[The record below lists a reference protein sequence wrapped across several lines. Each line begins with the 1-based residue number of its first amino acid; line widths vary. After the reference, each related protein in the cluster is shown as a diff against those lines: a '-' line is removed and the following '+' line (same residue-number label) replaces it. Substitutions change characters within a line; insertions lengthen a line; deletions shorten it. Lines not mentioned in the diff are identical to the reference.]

1 MEFNFSFRQAA
12 INVFSSIENWR
23 IDSCLRKELTLDTN
37 KVYNKSLIID
47 IDRYKDEVE
56 IPVIARG
63 LYEMII
69 SEEIYDPAPKK
80 IEKII
85 LPLYEN
91 CMEQSRRTFDSIIKQ
106 LFTNVDYSKR
116 LQKIITSKGEV
127 CYGGRG
133 IILDSDYTPLLLCT
147 LMARKYK
154 VEEDT
159 YMTYYRPV
167 CHINPKVFTDTDKM
181 VNKGIVKKLIP
192 FYTTNDMYFSF
203 VSDRFAS
210 SNPDDRKVKV
220 IVDNFDDFFVEP
232 IKPSPSFCTNDI
244 LNECLINNIDDVL
257 RLV

>member
-1 MEFNFSFRQAA
+1 MEFGFSFRQAA
-12 INVFSSIENWR
+12 NNVFSLVGNWG
-23 IDSCLRKELTLDTN
+23 IDTCLRNELTLDTN

-47 IDRYKDEVE
+47 IDRDKDEVE
-56 IPVIARG
+56 IPVIAKTF
-63 LYEMII
+63 YESII
-69 SEEIYDPAPKK
+69 SEEIYEPAPKK

-91 CMEQSRRTFDSIIKQ
+91 CMEQNRRTFDSIIKQ
-106 LFTNVDYSKR
+106 LFTNVDYNKR
-116 LQKIITSKGEV
+116 LQKIITNKGEV

-147 LMARKYK
+147 MMARKYE
-154 VEEDT
+154 VEEVT
-159 YMTYYRPV
+159 YMNYYRPV

-192 FYTTNDMYFSF
+192 FYTTNCMYFPIA
-203 VSDRFAS
+203 SDRFTT
-210 SNPDDRKVKV
+210 NPDDRKVKV
-220 IVDNFDDFFVEP
+220 IVDNFDNFFVEP

-257 RLV
+257 GLI

>member
-1 MEFNFSFRQAA
+1 MEFGFTFRQAA
-12 INVFSSIENWR
+12 NNVFSSLGNWR
-23 IDSCLRKELTLDTN
+23 MDTCLRNELTLDTN
-37 KVYNKSLIID
+37 KVYNKSIIID
-47 IDRYKDEVE
+47 IDRDKDEVE
-56 IPVIARG
+56 IPVIARAF
-63 LYEMII
+63 YENII

-116 LQKIITSKGEV
+116 LQKIVTSKGEV

-154 VEEDT
+154 EKKDT

-167 CHINPKVFTDTDKM
+167 CYINPKVFTDTDKM
-181 VNKGIVKKLIP
+181 INKGIVKKLIP
-192 FYTTNDMYFSF
+192 FYTTNDMNFPLVSGRF
-203 VSDRFAS
+203 VST
-210 SNPDDRKVKV
+210 NPDDRKVKV
-220 IVDNFDDFFVEP
+220 IVDNFDNFFVEP
-232 IKPSPSFCTNDI
+232 IKPSPSLCTNDV
-244 LNECLINNIDDVL
+244 LNECLINNIDDIL

>member
-1 MEFNFSFRQAA
+1 MEFGFSFRQAA
-12 INVFSSIENWR
+12 TNVFLSIGNCR
-23 IDSCLRKELTLDTN
+23 IDSCLRYGLTLDTN
-37 KVYNKSLIID
+37 KVYNKSIIID
-47 IDRYKDEVE
+47 IDRDKDEVE
-56 IPVIARG
+56 VPIIARAF
-63 LYEMII
+63 YESII
-69 SEEIYDPAPKK
+69 SEEIFDPAPKK
-80 IEKII
+80 IEKVI

-91 CMEQSRRTFDSIIKQ
+91 CIEQSRRTFDSIIKQ
-106 LFTNVDYSKR
+106 LFTNVDYNKR

-192 FYTTNDMYFSF
+192 FYTTNDMYFPI
-203 VSDRFAS
+203 VSGRFTIT
-210 SNPDDRKVKV
+210 NPDDRKVKV
-220 IVDNFDDFFVEP
+220 IVDNFDNFFVEP